1 MDRLISLEPSNFVA
15 IRIEPGQKCYGQLT
29 LRNVMYT
36 MPVAFRLQPL
46 IKNRYTV
53 KPQSGIISPL
63 EKLTVEIVYHLPPGS
78 SLPDSF
84 PYCNDSFLLHSVV
97 VPGAAIKDSSST
109 FDAVPND
116 WFTTK
121 KKQVFIDSG
130 VKIMFVGSPILA
142 QLVSDGLMDDIREV
156 LEKSETSWRAA
167 DSVDS
172 EGQSL
177 LHLAVAQGRPDLV
190 QLLLEFKPDV
200 EAQSRSG
207 STPLEAAASKGEALI
222 VELLMARRASTE
234 RSESSTWGPIHL
246 AAGGGHVEVL
256 RLLIIKGANVDALT
270 KDGSTALHLAVE
282 ERRRDC
288 ARLLLASGA
297 KAGVRDGRDGDTPL
311 HIAASMG
318 DEYMVKLLLQKG
330 ANKDIRNFAGLT
342 AYDVALE
349 NGHTRLFDAL
359 RLGDSLCIAAR
370 KGEVRTI
377 VRLLETGATI
387 NGRDQHGWTALHRAC
402 FKGNIEVVRTLLEK
416 GVDVDAKDEDG
427 YTALHCAV
435 ESGHA
440 DVIEMLVKKG
450 ADAEARTNK
459 GVTALK
465 IAESLHYAG
474 ITRIL
479 IHGGATKA
487 NSNMA
492 RISTQT
498 SVAFGKKSKGL
509 EEEIIKGGMKKKKSS
524 RTRALRGSFDHSI
537 PLVVL

>member
-36 MPVAFRLQPL
+36 MPVAFRLQAL
-46 IKNRYTV
+46 VKNRYTV

-63 EKLTVEIVYHLPPGS
+63 EKLTIEIVYHLPPGS

-84 PYCNDSFLLHSVV
+84 PYCHDSFLLHSVV

-109 FDAVPND
+109 FDAVPSD

-142 QLVSDGLMDDIREV
+142 QLVADGLMDDIREV
-156 LEKSETSWRAA
+156 LEKSDPSWKAA

-177 LHLAVAQGRPDLV
+177 LHLAISQGRPDLV
-190 QLLLEFKPDV
+190 QLLLEFEPDV

-207 STPLEAAASKGEALI
+207 SSPLEAAASCGEALI
-222 VELLMARRASTE
+222 VELLLARRASTE

-246 AAGGGHVEVL
+246 AAAGGHVEVL
-256 RLLIIKGANVDALT
+256 RLLIIKRANVDAVT

-282 ERRRDC
+282 ERKKDC
-288 ARLLLASGA
+288 ARLLMASGA
-297 KAGVRDGRDGDTPL
+297 KAEVRDSRDGDTPL
-311 HIAASMG
+311 HIAAGLG

-330 ANKDIRNFAGLT
+330 ANKDIRNFAGRT
-342 AYDVALE
+342 AYDVAEE
-349 NGHTRLFDAL
+349 NGHTRLFDSL

-377 VRLLETGATI
+377 VRLLETGAAI

-402 FKGNIEVVRTLLEK
+402 FKGKIDAVRTLLEK

-427 YTALHCAV
+427 YTALHCAA

-459 GVTALK
+459 GVTALQ
-465 IAESLHYAG
+465 IAESLHYVG

-479 IHGGATKA
+479 VHGGATKD
-487 NSNMA
+487 NNMA
-492 RISTQT
+492 HLLSQQA
-498 SVAFGKKSKGL
+498 SVAFGKKSMGL
-509 EEEIIKGGMKKKKSS
+509 EENLKGGMKKKSS
-524 RTRALRGSFDHSI
+524 RARALRGSFDRSM
-537 PLVVL
+537 PLAVL